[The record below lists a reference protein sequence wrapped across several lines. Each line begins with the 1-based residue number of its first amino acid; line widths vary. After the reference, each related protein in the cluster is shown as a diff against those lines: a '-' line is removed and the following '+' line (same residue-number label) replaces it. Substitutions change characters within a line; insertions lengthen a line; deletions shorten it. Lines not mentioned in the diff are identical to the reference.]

1 MNLRE
6 SMKRFRTKNLSEQT
20 NFSASEPQRSGTKGP
35 TGIFTPLDDSPK
47 SIDPKYQELL
57 EQHKAKFLEVLAKT
71 RFHRNPQVWRE
82 VKNLKPQIDRLY
94 NLVVSQLTLKTAN
107 EYRDKILEIRK
118 KWTPFVRNAMTDNY
132 SDERMRDQKRRQI
145 ENMMTLASNKFDD
158 SFGNFIKGDLRRFEQ
173 EMKESIKMYSNIARM
188 QQPRPM

>member
-1 MNLRE
+1 MNFKE
-6 SMKRFRTKNLSEQT
+6 SMRRFRTKNLSEQT
-20 NFSASEPQRSGTKGP
+20 NFSASNPPGGTQSSP
-35 TGIFTPLDDSPK
+35 FTPLDDSPK
-47 SIDPKYQELL
+47 SIDPKYEELL

-82 VKNLKPQIDRLY
+82 VRGLKPQIDGLY
-94 NLVVSQLTLKTAN
+94 KRVVSQLTLKTAN

-118 KWTPFVRNAMTDNY
+118 KWTPFVRNAMTDKY
-132 SDERMRDQKRRQI
+132 PERTRDQKRRQV

-173 EMKESIKMYSNIARM
+173 EMKESIKMYSNIASM

>member
-82 VKNLKPQIDRLY
+82 VQGLRPQIDRLY

>member
-6 SMKRFRTKNLSEQT
+6 SMRRFRTKNLSEQT
-20 NFSASEPQRSGTKGP
+20 NFSVSDPKGSGTVP
-35 TGIFTPLDDSPK
+35 SPFTPLDDSPK
-47 SIDPKYQELL
+47 SIDPKYQRLL
-57 EQHKAKFLEVLAKT
+57 EQHKPKFLEVLAKT

-82 VKNLKPQIDRLY
+82 VQGLKPQIDGLY
-94 NLVVSQLTLKTAN
+94 KRVVSQLTLKTAN

-132 SDERMRDQKRRQI
+132 PERMRDQKRRQV

-158 SFGNFIKGDLRRFEQ
+158 SFGNFIKGDLRKFEQ
-173 EMKESIKMYSNIARM
+173 EMKESIKMYSNIASM
-188 QQPRPM
+188 QQPRRM

>member
-1 MNLRE
+1 MNKLYE
-6 SMKRFRTKNLSEQT
+6 NMKRFRTKNLSEQM
-20 NFSASEPQRSGTKGP
+20 NFSASDPKGSGTVQSP
-35 TGIFTPLDDSPK
+35 FTPLDDSPK

-71 RFHRNPQVWRE
+71 RFHRNTQVWRE

-107 EYRDKILEIRK
+107 EYRDKILEIVK
-118 KWTPFVRNAMTDNY
+118 KWTPFVAKAMTDNY
-132 SDERMRDQKRRQI
+132 TDQGTKDQKRRQV

-158 SFGNFIKGDLRRFEQ
+158 SFGNFIDGDLRRFEQ

-188 QQPRPM
+188 QQPTRVS

>member
-20 NFSASEPQRSGTKGP
+20 NFSASDPKGSGTVQSP
-35 TGIFTPLDDSPK
+35 FTPLDNSPK
-47 SIDPKYQELL
+47 SIDPKYQQLL

-82 VKNLKPQIDRLY
+82 VQGLRPQIDRLY

-118 KWTPFVRNAMTDNY
+118 N
-132 SDERMRDQKRRQI
+132 
-145 ENMMTLASNKFDD
+145 
-158 SFGNFIKGDLRRFEQ
+158 GLRL
-173 EMKESIKMYSNIARM
+173 
-188 QQPRPM
+188 